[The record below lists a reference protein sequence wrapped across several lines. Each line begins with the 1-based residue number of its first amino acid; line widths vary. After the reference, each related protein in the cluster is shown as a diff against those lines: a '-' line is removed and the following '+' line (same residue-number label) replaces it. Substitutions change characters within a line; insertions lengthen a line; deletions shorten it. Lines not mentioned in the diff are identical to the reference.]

1 MSRRCAHPT
10 RHSDLFVPRALSV
23 RLTPVAHAPG
33 LLALPD
39 LPENAKMS
47 ANNLTT
53 SIEAYVARQQTPA
66 IRWRR
71 QIMRTLIRQIP
82 FRMCKITITGQEN
95 IPDTGPVIMMMNHI
109 SALDPGLIMGA
120 VTNRFVVPMTKIEN
134 TEFLLGKLTIWWWD
148 AYTVRRGEV
157 DRSALT
163 NSIELLKSGQ
173 CILIAPEGTRQK
185 NGLARPKE
193 GLTYVATKA
202 NAVIVPTAISGA
214 IGWKEKWKRFERP
227 EIDINFGPAFR
238 FKTEGRTRV
247 PREELTEM
255 TEEAMYQLSKA
266 ITDPALRGI
275 YSDLSKASARFL
287 EFI

>member
-1 MSRRCAHPT
+1 
-10 RHSDLFVPRALSV
+10 
-23 RLTPVAHAPG
+23 
-33 LLALPD
+33 
-39 LPENAKMS
+39 MS
-47 ANNLTT
+47 ANNTT
-53 SIEAYVARQQTPA
+53 IEAYVARQETSA
-66 IRWRR
+66 VKWRR
-71 QIMRTLIRQIP
+71 QAMRTLIRQIM
-82 FRMCKITITGQEN
+82 FRMCQVKITGQEN
-95 IPDTGPVIMMMNHI
+95 IPDSGPVIMMMNHI

-134 TEFLLGKLTIWWWD
+134 TEFLLGKLAVWWWD

-214 IGWKEKWKRFERP
+214 MGWKDQWRHLQRP
-227 EIDINFGPAFR
+227 KIDINFGPAFR
-238 FKTEGRTRV
+238 FKTDGRTRV

-255 TEEAMYQLSKA
+255 TEEAMYQLA
-266 ITDPALRGI
+266 MAVTDPALRGI